1 MDKAKEIIAKIEQ
14 FLREAWIELKKV
26 TWPTPK
32 QAAVSTAV
40 VIIVTL
46 IMSAFLGL
54 VDFGLTKLIRVILG

>member
-1 MDKAKEIIAKIEQ
+1 MDKAKEIIEKIEQ
-14 FLREAWIELKKV
+14 FLKEAWIELKKV

-32 QAAVSTAV
+32 QAIVSTSV

-54 VDFGLTKLIRVILG
+54 VDLGLTKLIRVILG